1 MAGHVSIH
9 LIISGD
15 NVGGPSSKLI
25 VVSGAGVISVKIA
38 GGDFGRHV
46 VIWGSVIVVGSGVE
60 GTFLTGR
67 EVKWGDASVA
77 NDEYKGVDVKSDS
90 LSVSC
95 TVSYDVV
102 TISEGSY
109 SVG

>member
-1 MAGHVSIH
+1 M
-9 LIISGD
+9 
-15 NVGGPSSKLI
+15 GGPSSKLI

-46 VIWGSVIVVGSGVE
+46 VIWGSVIVVSSGVE

-67 EVKWGDASVA
+67 EVKCAGDASVA

-95 TVSYDVV
+95 IVEYGVV
-102 TISEGSY
+102 TISAGSY